1 MFANNKIKA
10 VKINGDI
17 STFFLQMNE
26 NVLILLRKQFRF
38 IDFLLLQ
45 YDISNDLFVVV
56 FKVVPIVFFT

>member
-1 MFANNKIKA
+1 
-10 VKINGDI
+10 
-17 STFFLQMNE
+17 MNE

-38 IDFLLLQ
+38 IDFSLLQ